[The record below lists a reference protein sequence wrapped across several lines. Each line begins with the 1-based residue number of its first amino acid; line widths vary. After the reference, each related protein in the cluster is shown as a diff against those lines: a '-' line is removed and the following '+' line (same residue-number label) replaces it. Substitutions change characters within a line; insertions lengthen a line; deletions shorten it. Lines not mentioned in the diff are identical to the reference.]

1 MNKDSKTARQFVDDI
16 KAGVPDPTLQRKY
29 SLQSDKF
36 FIYKAAALDF
46 IAAQQ
51 AKTQGAK
58 RQINA
63 RQILADIKKGMDN
76 DDLMAKYCLNARQL
90 QSVLRKMIH
99 AGLITALELS
109 RRLSITRSQVMEAFQ
124 ETGKAIRELD

>member
-1 MNKDSKTARQFVDDI
+1 VNKDPKAAKQFVDDI
-16 KAGVPDPTLQRKY
+16 KAGVPDLALQRKY
-29 SLQSDKF
+29 GLHSEKF
-36 FIYKAAALDF
+36 FIFKAAALDF
-46 IAAQQ
+46 IAAQ
-51 AKTQGAK
+51 AKDHGAK
-58 RQINA
+58 RQISA
-63 RQILADIKKGMDN
+63 RQILADIRKGMDN
-76 DDLMAKYCLNARQL
+76 DDLMAKYCLSARQL